1 MCCSPWG
8 RRESDTIERLDSRSV
23 GLLSFLMSVVLI
35 TTSKYLLI
43 FTRRIDFVSG
53 DQRLTS

>member
-8 RRESDTIERLDSRSV
+8 RRESDTTERLDSRSV
-23 GLLSFLMSVVLI
+23 GLLSFLVSVVLI

-43 FTRRIDFVSG
+43 LTRPIDFVSG
-53 DQRLTS
+53 HQCLTS